1 MRILLANH
9 TSRFSG
15 AEVSLLRLIEGLQ
28 PDHDLAVACPAG
40 GMLTEAIERIGLDRY
55 ELPNIDISL
64 RLHPL
69 HTSRGLL
76 QLASASRALA
86 RAAKHFR
93 AEVIHANTIRT
104 GLLAASPLRS
114 RVPVVVRAHEHPPA
128 TPVGRS
134 VRAVIVHSAG
144 AVAAVSDYTTRH
156 FNEGLRQP
164 AAMRVYNSIDHRR
177 LDPAR
182 VAPAPLRREFGI
194 PPGASLLGEIAQIT
208 PWKNQETAVR
218 ALALLRRAGV
228 NAHLMIVGEV
238 AFAGKRVRY
247 DNQAYLASLERLVR
261 ALGIADAVHFAGQRQ
276 DIPAV
281 LGALDLSL
289 LPSWEEPFGL
299 ATVESMAM
307 GTPPLVSSVGAGP
320 ELVVDGVSGRVLPPR
335 QAGAWARAAQGLLRD
350 RDGLARMARR
360 ARAAAEQYR
369 DEIHAYEMVQVYE
382 AAIRF
387 GRSTARGAATS
398 ERRRVRGAIGA
409 PVAQRPAPG

>member
-1 MRILLANH
+1 VRILLANH
-9 TSRFSG
+9 TSGFSG
-15 AEVSLLRLIEGLQ
+15 AEVSLLRLIAGLQ

-40 GMLTEAIERIGLDRY
+40 GPLTEAIERIGLDRY
-55 ELPNIDISL
+55 ELPNVDVSL

-76 QLASASRALA
+76 QLASAARGLA
-86 RAAKHFR
+86 RAATRFR
-93 AEVIHANTIRT
+93 AEVVHANTIRT
-104 GLLAASPLRS
+104 GLLAASPGS
-114 RVPVVVRAHEHPPA
+114 TRVPVVVRAHEHPPA
-128 TPVGRS
+128 TRVGRS

-144 AVAAVSDYTTRH
+144 AVAAVSDYTMRQ

-177 LDPAR
+177 LDPER
-182 VAPAPLRREFGI
+182 VVPAHLRREFGI
-194 PPGASLLGEIAQIT
+194 PPQASLLGEIAQIT

-247 DNQAYLASLERLVR
+247 DNHAYLASLERLVR
-261 ALGIADAVHFAGQRQ
+261 ALGIADAVHFVGQRH
-276 DIPAV
+276 DIPAIFA
-281 LGALDLSL
+281 ALDLSL

-307 GTPPLVSSVGAGP
+307 GTPPLVSSVGAGS

-335 QAGAWARAAQGLLRD
+335 EPGAWARAAESLLRD
-350 RDGLARMARR
+350 RDSLAQMARR
-360 ARAAAEQYR
+360 ARAAAGQYR

-382 AAIRF
+382 ATIRA
-387 GRSTARGAATS
+387 GRSPARSPARA
-398 ERRRVRGAIGA
+398 ERRRLRGPIGA
-409 PVAQRPAPG
+409 SVAQRHAPG